1 MDIAKGRLVTRRW
14 SLSMMRCFQHYRK
27 EAMMETKDENKVEIK
42 AHEPKEEE
50 ATEKRAMKIR
60 LKTGV
65 MAGGIN
71 LHL

>member
-1 MDIAKGRLVTRRW
+1 
-14 SLSMMRCFQHYRK
+14 
-27 EAMMETKDENKVEIK
+27 MMETKDENKVEIK